1 LAAYRDNL
9 ILHRIRP
16 GDTLSK
22 ISKKYNVPPEMIVGW
37 NGLKN
42 VHSIRAGQQLALY
55 IDSGDKLIAGEDETP
70 ITYFKAEKKKT
81 KNSISEALYEWY
93 NVQNGDSLW
102 TISKKF
108 SASTADIKKWNNLK
122 SNLIH
127 PGSQLKLKKV

>member
-1 LAAYRDNL
+1 VAYKNNL
-9 ILHRIRP
+9 ILHRIQS
-16 GDTLSK
+16 GDSISK
-22 ISKKYNVPPEMIVGW
+22 ISKQYNVPPEMIVGW

-55 IDSGDKLIAGEDETP
+55 IDDGRARKTEENIAEIASVTAD
-70 ITYFKAEKKKT
+70 KKKS
-81 KNSISEALYEWY
+81 KISISGAAYEWY
-93 NVQNGDSLW
+93 NVQNGDTLW

-108 SASTADIKKWNNLK
+108 STSTADIKKLNNLK